1 MRTFLLF
8 LLSSIFAVCSVAEN
22 PSVTK
27 MSFRM
32 EMRKGY
38 LSGILITAETDESI
52 KGSMVNEFGISAIDF
67 TYTKRKDK
75 VKLLNVISFLDK
87 WYIRRVLG
95 NDINFTI
102 HTLYGIPYKKK
113 NSYEVIR
120 DGDDVTI
127 FNPGRGIRYTFSPI
141 QDMTVSSKN
150 DKTSDHNDTQE

>member
-67 TYTKRKDK
+67 TYTKRKNK

-102 HTLYGIPYKKK
+102 HILYGIPYKKK

-120 DGDDVTI
+120 DGDDITI

-150 DKTSDHNDTQE
+150 DKTSDNDTQE